1 MDLLLIAF
9 ISLLFLLLS
18 KYVKINDKKLTVL
31 YIILV
36 SLLAANR
43 NVLIQDTLA
52 YIHFYNNLSFDIFY
66 EVEKSYMEVGF
77 IILSVIVKMIIGS
90 NYKLYFFIIVLANML
105 MINKSICNIFDYIR
119 KNSKYNPKYFRQIY
133 PLSIY
138 MLTYGFTYNYIT
150 LRAGLGF
157 SMALLAFSYL
167 PKSRFKAALFYLSS
181 IMFPNSAL
189 VLIMI
194 LPFIANKVKLS
205 KKFISTWLIMLLPAL
220 FVGYQNYLIN
230 TFFYITSK
238 FTFLALRFHPYLNQ
252 DVIVD
257 QKGAIL
263 RAIIMIFLG
272 FILSKKFNVNK
283 VFNILLISYLVGL
296 TGFVLFINISI
307 IGRIVEMF
315 TSSLFLLIA
324 LNRIFSKKRIMDFM
338 LISMGLVYFLISNY
352 RLIT

>member
-9 ISLLFLLLS
+9 ISSLFLLLS
-18 KYVKINDKKLTVL
+18 KYVKINDRTLTGL

-43 NVLIQDTLA
+43 SILIPDTLA
-52 YIHFYNNLSFDIFY
+52 YINFYDNLSFDIFY
-66 EVEKSYMEVGF
+66 EVEKSYMEFGF
-77 IILSVIVKMIIGS
+77 VALSVLVKMIIGS
-90 NYKLYFFIIVLANML
+90 NYKLYFFIIVLVNML
-105 MINKSICNIFDYIR
+105 MINKSICNVFDYIR

-138 MLTYGFTYNYIT
+138 MVTYGFAYNYIT

-157 SMALLAFSYL
+157 SMAILAFSYL
-167 PKSRFKAALFYLSS
+167 PQSRIKAVLFYLSS
-181 IMFPNSAL
+181 IMFHNSAL
-189 VLIMI
+189 VLILI
-194 LPFIANKVKLS
+194 LPFITNKAKLS

-238 FTFLALRFHPYLNQ
+238 SSFLALRFHPYLNQ

-263 RAIIMIFLG
+263 RAIIMIFFG
-272 FILSKKFNVNK
+272 FLLSKKFNTNK
-283 VFNILLISYLVGL
+283 IYNVLFISYLLGL

-307 IGRIVEMF
+307 IGRVVEMF

-324 LNRIFSKKRIMDFM
+324 LNRIFSKKRIMDAM
-338 LISMGLVYFLISNY
+338 LISIGLVYFLISNY